1 MFVRDYDMSLLQ
13 IKDFSIYSGFLNQT
27 DRHDITEIW
36 LKMALSPI
44 TPTSL
49 KLAADFKPGGTTK

>member
-1 MFVRDYDMSLLQ
+1 V
-13 IKDFSIYSGFLNQT
+13 DFTIYSGFLNQT

-44 TPTSL
+44 TPISL
-49 KLAADFKPGGTTK
+49 KLAADFKPGGTAK